1 MKQKITS
8 VLLAIFLTLP
18 ATALLADEPV
28 GNTQNTQTIET
39 QDPSHTQEGHHEV
52 EGEDLPYWSVIPFA
66 LMLLCIAL
74 LPIVSHTTSHWWESN
89 TNKLI
94 LALVLAAFSFVI
106 LVLHGW
112 FGKIVHTLVFEYVPF
127 IILLGAL
134 FYISGGIRLK
144 GDIEATPLNNTI
156 FLIIGTFLASFI
168 GTTGAS
174 MLLIRPILKTNS
186 ERKHVV
192 HTVIFFIFLVSN
204 IGGSLTP
211 LGDPPLF
218 LGYLIGVP
226 FTWTFKLLPELL
238 VASILLLILY
248 FIWDTIAY
256 KKETVKDIKKDK
268 VRKEKISLEGQVNF
282 IWLLGVVLSVAYLNQ
297 NYISA
302 IHENPYIAFI
312 REGVLIGLIF
322 VSKFTTQKLV
332 REHNK
337 FTLHPIQEVAYL
349 FIGIFITMIPALI
362 LLEHHGK
369 ELGVTE
375 TWQFFWVTG
384 IFSGV
389 LDNAPTY
396 LTFLSLAKG
405 TLGMTDVAQILADP
419 HAESILK
426 AISVGAVFMG
436 ALTYIGNAPNF
447 MVKSVAEENKIK
459 MPSFGG
465 YVLYS
470 FGILIPVF
478 LLLTFIFF
486 R

>member
-8 VLLAIFLTLP
+8 VLLAILLTLP
-18 ATALLADEPV
+18 AAALLADEPV
-28 GNTQNTQTIET
+28 GNTQNTQTVEA

-52 EGEDLPYWSVIPFA
+52 AGEDLPYWSVIPFA

-94 LALVLAAFSFVI
+94 LALVLASFSFVI

-238 VASILLLILY
+238 VASILLLIVY

-256 KKETVKDIKKDK
+256 KKESVKDIKKDH

-282 IWLLGVVLSVAYLNQ
+282 IWLFGVVLSVAYLNQ

-302 IHENPYIAFI
+302 INENPYIAFI

-322 VSKFTTQKLV
+322 ASKFTTQKLV

>member
-1 MKQKITS
+1 MIRTMKQKITS

-192 HTVIFFIFLVSN
+192 HTVIF
-204 IGGSLTP
+204 
-211 LGDPPLF
+211 
-218 LGYLIGVP
+218 
-226 FTWTFKLLPELL
+226 
-238 VASILLLILY
+238 
-248 FIWDTIAY
+248 
-256 KKETVKDIKKDK
+256 
-268 VRKEKISLEGQVNF
+268 
-282 IWLLGVVLSVAYLNQ
+282 LS
-297 NYISA
+297 
-302 IHENPYIAFI
+302 F
-312 REGVLIGLIF
+312 
-322 VSKFTTQKLV
+322 
-332 REHNK
+332 
-337 FTLHPIQEVAYL
+337 
-349 FIGIFITMIPALI
+349 
-362 LLEHHGK
+362 
-369 ELGVTE
+369 
-375 TWQFFWVTG
+375 
-384 IFSGV
+384 
-389 LDNAPTY
+389 
-396 LTFLSLAKG
+396 
-405 TLGMTDVAQILADP
+405 
-419 HAESILK
+419 
-426 AISVGAVFMG
+426 
-436 ALTYIGNAPNF
+436 
-447 MVKSVAEENKIK
+447 
-459 MPSFGG
+459 
-465 YVLYS
+465 
-470 FGILIPVF
+470 
-478 LLLTFIFF
+478 
-486 R
+486 